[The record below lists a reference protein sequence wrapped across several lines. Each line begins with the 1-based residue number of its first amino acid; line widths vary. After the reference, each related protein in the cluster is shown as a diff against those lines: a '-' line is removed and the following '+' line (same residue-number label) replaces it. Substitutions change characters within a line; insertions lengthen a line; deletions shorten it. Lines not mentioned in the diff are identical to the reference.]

1 MTQDVEVAEE
11 RHAVRTLVK
20 FAVLAALVFLAG
32 RFLAQKKNEYAG
44 LTEREAKDKLV
55 ETIGPR
61 LGDETAEEIAD
72 SVIPKLKDRGLLKAD
87 PVDQVKD
94 AAKEAGDKIG
104 DAADDAADKVKDVS
118 KDVAG
123 SVSDSAK
130 KVSDKAKD
138 AAKDMSNKVSD
149 AVDDAT
155 KN

>member
-1 MTQDVEVAEE
+1 MTEEVEVAEE

-20 FAVLAALVFLAG
+20 FVVLAALVFLAG

-94 AAKEAGDKIG
+94 AAG
-104 DAADDAADKVKDVS
+104 DAVDKVKDVS
-118 KDVAG
+118 KDAAD
-123 SVSDSAK
+123 SVSDTAK
-130 KVSDKAKD
+130 KATDKAKD
-138 AAKDMSNKVSD
+138 AAKDMGDKVSD
-149 AVDDAT
+149 AVDEVT